1 MCYNVSQMAQ
11 NDVGSL
17 LVYDKDKAGP
27 GGEVPTS
34 IDACVGI
41 VTERGE
47 ALLLLLP
54 AVAAAASAAAA
65 FLLQPLHWNRSMV
78 T

>member
-1 MCYNVSQMAQ
+1 MSQ

-47 ALLLLLP
+47 RSTIT
-54 AVAAAASAAAA
+54 AAAAAAAA
-65 FLLQPLHWNRSMV
+65 ALNHKG
-78 T
+78 